1 MQPHISRTNTLR
13 YVILPFKM
21 HSWGHRDSPVDKG
34 ACTTPQGLGSIPGI
48 HQVEGENQLPQVVL

>member
-1 MQPHISRTNTLR
+1 MQPHISRTNTLC

-34 ACTTPQGLGSIPGI
+34 ACTTPQGLGSIPGV
-48 HQVEGENQLPQVVL
+48 HLVEGENQLPHVVP